1 MAGDS
6 CLVVSCG
13 VRLAEVALS
22 EFRTPLLLPVD
33 LSLNSQ
39 ILENHAVTPSLAA
52 YLSLVSDPYSLL
64 DSRLCPSV
72 QQNA

>member
-22 EFRTPLLLPVD
+22 EFRKPLLLLLD
-33 LSLNSQ
+33 MSLNSQ

-52 YLSLVSDPYSLL
+52 YLSLV
-64 DSRLCPSV
+64 
-72 QQNA
+72 